1 VSTSIGKTRRR
12 RRYVTW
18 LIAIAAIATV
28 ALGALLRTGG
38 AAGTPPAGP
47 DADAQAAQRGLRA
60 QIGARVATILE
71 GSSTVQH
78 HDHGHN
84 FREQGKVVCAVDP
97 FGYEPADATTV
108 AEVKT
113 VYAHHLCAISGTS
126 GVWNTSVRAAG
137 PIVAQLSDPPAVRIV
152 ESGAG
157 FDQRI
162 RQMIP
167 ARYRAEAAGFFTD
180 DAALAD
186 ARQRFAAAEAGQR

>member
-1 VSTSIGKTRRR
+1 MPLVSTRIGTARRR

-18 LIAIAAIATV
+18 LVAVAAITTV
-28 ALGALLRTGG
+28 VLGALLRNGG
-38 AAGTPPAGP
+38 AAGAPPA
-47 DADAQAAQRGLRA
+47 ADGQAAQRGLRA

-71 GSSTVQH
+71 GSSTVEH

-97 FGYEPADATTV
+97 FGYEPAEATSVT
-108 AEVKT
+108 EVKT

-126 GVWNTSVRAAG
+126 GAWNTSVRAAG
-137 PIVAQLSDPPAVRIV
+137 PIVAQLSDPPSVRTV

-157 FDQRI
+157 FDQRV

-167 ARYRAEAAGFFTD
+167 ARYRAEAFGLFSD

-186 ARQRFAAAEAGQR
+186 ARQRLAAAEAGRR